1 MIGRGRSADGDRG
14 FVIVAESRTA
24 PPARTSAVHAIGG
37 ESEHMKTSVVRHM
50 ACPEAVRQDVAM
62 ANGMRAGTVVLT
74 EIVGNAISV
83 ADLERIVAHR
93 RVGAV
98 VSFVGA
104 VRDHD
109 HQRSVI
115 DLEYEAHP
123 NAGAVLEQVAKDVCG
138 RHDVVALA
146 VVHRSGR
153 LAIGEA
159 AVVAVVSAGHRAVA
173 FAACAD
179 LVDTVKARVPICK
192 HQFSADGT
200 DQWVNCP

>member
-1 MIGRGRSADGDRG
+1 MTNGISA
-14 FVIVAESRTA
+14 I
-24 PPARTSAVHAIGG
+24 
-37 ESEHMKTSVVRHM
+37 
-50 ACPEAVRQDVAM
+50 
-62 ANGMRAGTVVLT
+62 TVVLA
-74 EIVGNAISV
+74 EIVESAISLT
-83 ADLERIVAHR
+83 DLERIVSHR
-93 RVGAV
+93 RAGAV

-109 HQRSVI
+109 HGRSVI

-123 NAGAVLEQVAKDVCG
+123 NAGVVLEQVAQEVCA

-159 AVVAVVSAGHRAVA
+159 ALVAVVSTGHRAAA

-179 LVDTVKARVPICK
+179 LVDTVKAQVPIWK
-192 HQFSADGT
+192 HQFFADGT
-200 DQWVNCP
+200 DEWVNCP

>member
-1 MIGRGRSADGDRG
+1 V
-14 FVIVAESRTA
+14 F
-24 PPARTSAVHAIGG
+24 
-37 ESEHMKTSVVRHM
+37 
-50 ACPEAVRQDVAM
+50 
-62 ANGMRAGTVVLT
+62 
-74 EIVGNAISV
+74 
-83 ADLERIVAHR
+83 
-93 RVGAV
+93 
-98 VSFVGA
+98 
-104 VRDHD
+104 
-109 HQRSVI
+109 
-115 DLEYEAHP
+115 
-123 NAGAVLEQVAKDVCG
+123 CG

-159 AVVAVVSAGHRAVA
+159 AVVAVVAVVSAGRRAVA